1 MDHHC
6 PWTNNCVGY
15 RNLPHFIR
23 FLFYCSITCAY
34 LFAQLLQRG
43 WAIWE
48 VRASPS
54 YDGPHTLPEM
64 LLLTA
69 LLFVDLLVTFSL
81 TVLYVRT
88 LWSSA
93 EGYTTIETWEQDR
106 HDALVR
112 RRRVRRQQFPYDI
125 GFWDNL
131 CSAHGGTGNILAW
144 YWPFAQSPEV
154 GETVRG
160 SGGMKLKGGV
170 EWEVNGYEDLNAVW
184 PPLDPDKVV
193 AAGESERT
201 PSMASRAVLAETGDS
216 WAEGVRRRQKEDL
229 TRRNGY
235 GGSGK
240 GLDGLNVAYEM
251 EEEGEAAPL
260 LASRRD
266 RTLEYPRIANR
277 KRWTNN
283 DGETLADYGVDE
295 DAEDADEDVPLAELI
310 RRRKAQKGQ

>member
-23 FLFYCSITCAY
+23 FLFYCSVACSY
-34 LFAQLLQRG
+34 LFAQLLKRA

-48 VRASPS
+48 VRAEPS
-54 YDGPHTLPEM
+54 YHGPHTLPEM
-64 LLLTA
+64 LLLAA

-81 TVLYVRT
+81 TVLYLRT

-112 RRRVRRQQFPYDI
+112 RKRVRRQQFPYDI

-144 YWPFAQSPEV
+144 YWPLAQTRVV
-154 GETVRG
+154 GETVAG
-160 SGGMKLKGGV
+160 SSAGLRLKGGV
-170 EWEVNGYEDLNAVW
+170 EWEVNGYEDLSAVW
-184 PPLDPDKVV
+184 PPLDPDKA
-193 AAGESERT
+193 AAGETDRS
-201 PSMASRAVLAETGDS
+201 PFVASGAVLNEPGDT
-216 WAEGVRRRQKEDL
+216 WAEGVRRRQREDL
-229 TRRNGY
+229 TRRHGY

-260 LASRRD
+260 LGRG
-266 RTLEYPRIANR
+266 LEYPRIGNR
-277 KRWTNN
+277 KRWTNG
-283 DGETLADYGVDE
+283 DGETLADYGVD
-295 DAEDADEDVPLAELI
+295 EDADEDVPLAELI
-310 RRRKAQKGQ
+310 RRRRRAAAAQ

>member
-23 FLFYCSITCAY
+23 FLFYCSVTCVY
-34 LFAQLLQRG
+34 LFAQLLQRA

-69 LLFVDLLVTFSL
+69 LLFVDLLVAFSL

-144 YWPFAQSPEV
+144 YWPFSRSPEV
-154 GETVRG
+154 GEMVKG

-170 EWEVNGYEDLNAVW
+170 EWEVNGYEDLSAVW

-193 AAGESERT
+193 AEGERT
-201 PSMASRAVLAETGDS
+201 PFKASGAVLAETGDS

-260 LASRRD
+260 LLASRRD
-266 RTLEYPRIANR
+266 RALEYPRIANR
-277 KRWTNN
+277 KRWTND
-283 DGETLADYGVDE
+283 DGETLADYGVD
-295 DAEDADEDVPLAELI
+295 EDADEDVPLAELI
-310 RRRKAQKGQ
+310 RRRKAEKGQ